1 MQKLGGEEE
10 RLPLP
15 FLKIEKGERC
25 PDFGKNSPDCFG
37 LWVKFFV
44 QNVVLR
50 VSRKKIS
57 KMFRSGSS
65 FSCVF
70 DMFLKCLSKW
80 PISTNPHTTLCALK
94 KIFIFFW
101 KTLYLKCLSVF
112 WIRLCFDKCSV
123 ICTMTLC
130 YVKQKTHSEF
140 WHIQYCFFRY
150 MPEY

>member
-57 KMFRSGSS
+57 KMFRCGSS

-80 PISTNPHTTLCALK
+80 PISTNPHITLCALK
-94 KIFIFFW
+94 NFFIFFE
-101 KTLYLKCLSVF
+101 KSSILNVCQCSEYV
-112 WIRLCFDKCSV
+112 LCFDKCSV
-123 ICTMTLC
+123 ICTIT